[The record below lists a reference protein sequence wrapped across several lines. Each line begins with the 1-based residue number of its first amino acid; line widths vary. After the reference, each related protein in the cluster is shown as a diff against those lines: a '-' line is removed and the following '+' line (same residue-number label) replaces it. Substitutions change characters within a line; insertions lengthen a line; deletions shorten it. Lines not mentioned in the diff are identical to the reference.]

1 MVLAGLGSASL
12 GLAGMTSS
20 GQAQSADAT
29 PAAMPAGTP
38 LAEAE
43 RGGSVRLLRPGAS
56 VTNFNPA
63 AFAQDLQIPWSYL
76 EPLVRPDPESM
87 APTPH
92 LARAWTWNDDGL
104 ELRFRLR
111 DDVRWHDGAPFTAAD
126 AAFSFEVY
134 REDADSLVAGFFGL
148 VEAIEAPSDRELTV
162 TFRERDANWLL
173 NGATLPLISRQQYGA
188 YWQEQE
194 GNARTLSGFDWSAQ
208 APLGTGPW
216 QVEASAETSVA
227 FVRFDGYWGEK
238 TWLDE
243 LTVVVEPGIQDRI
256 AAWDDSGSALLWP
269 VTSWSTPDAVAG
281 LVSAPAASVM
291 FAAFNFANPLQPNG
305 SLWSDIAVRRAV
317 SMALDRERYAE
328 EVFAGNLDY
337 AAAGTVAQPWAHDAS
352 IVVPG
357 FNPDAASVML
367 AEAGWLDVDGDGV
380 REDATGVQLRP
391 TLIVQKGTRPELIRL
406 LARVERDLAAIG
418 VDLSVQALPSAQFDE
433 RWIESRDYD
442 LIAFAYDLLPGFTDY
457 DLYGSKWDIRTNP
470 AGWNP
475 GGYGNADA
483 DAAIE
488 EYLNSVSL
496 TRQRAALA
504 KLQQAVNDDLF
515 GLWFGFPRDLILVSD
530 EITGFEPDIA
540 WQTAQTWKL
549 RRTGAT

>member
-134 REDADSLVAGFFGL
+134 GEDADSLVAGFFGL